1 MTAALSAA
9 SSQPSALSS
18 HARRALIAIAL
29 LIGMSASVA
38 AQNRVRVRV
47 TRDQSI
53 IWNMS
58 SLTPITAVQSGTELD
73 VIGREREFF
82 IVRVPAAGSRAATV
96 GRIAIAQVALIEGV
110 APTHD
115 TRPTDTDRVPEPD
128 LQVFGFGQVGL
139 QRWRAKDTFAAV
151 LGSAQ
156 APMFGGGVQARI
168 HGQILV
174 EGSIDYFKKNGERV
188 FVSNGEVFRLGIR
201 DTVRVLPVAMTV
213 SYRERARRFSYY
225 AGVGFGRYLYK
236 EDSDF
241 ADSSENISQRFTSYH
256 VVGGLELAALGA
268 IRTAFEVQFTT
279 VPDAL
284 GTSGASKSFGEK
296 DLGGL
301 QVRVKILAG
310 R

>member
-1 MTAALSAA
+1 MTATLSAP

-18 HARRALIAIAL
+18 HTRRALIVIAL
-29 LIGMSASVA
+29 LAGVSASAA
-38 AQNRVRVRV
+38 AQGQVRVRV

-58 SLTPITAVQSGTELD
+58 SLTPITAVQAGTELE
-73 VIGREREFF
+73 VVGREREFF
-82 IVRVPAAGSRAATV
+82 IVRVPAAGSRAATT
-96 GRIAIAQVALIEGV
+96 GRIAIAQVTLIEGV
-110 APTHD
+110 APASD
-115 TRPTDTDRVPEPD
+115 TRVVRTVNPEPD

-156 APMFGGGVQARI
+156 APMFGAGVQARV
-168 HGQILV
+168 HGQIMV
-174 EGSIDYFKKNGERV
+174 EGSIDYFKKDGERV
-188 FVSNGEVFRLGIR
+188 FVSDGEVFKLGIR
-201 DTVRVLPVAMTV
+201 DTVRVMPVAMTV
-213 SYRERARRFSYY
+213 AYREHSRRFAYY

-241 ADSSENISQRFTSYH
+241 ADPAENISDHFTSYH
-256 VVGGLELAALGA
+256 VVGGLELGALGA
-268 IRTAFEVQFTT
+268 IKTAFEVQYTT

>member
-1 MTAALSAA
+1 MSA
-9 SSQPSALSS
+9 PSVRSVY
-18 HARRALIAIAL
+18 RALVAIAL
-29 LIGMSASVA
+29 LVGVSASAA
-38 AQNRVRVRV
+38 AQGQVRVRV
-47 TRDQSI
+47 MRDQSI

-58 SLTPITAVQSGTELD
+58 SLTPITTVQSGTELE
-73 VIGREREFF
+73 VVGREREFF
-82 IVRVPAAGSRAATV
+82 IVRLPAAGSRAATI
-96 GRIAIAQVALIEGV
+96 GRIAIAQVTLIEGV
-110 APTHD
+110 APTSD
-115 TRPTDTDRVPEPD
+115 TRVVTTVIPEPN

-156 APMFGGGVQARI
+156 APMFGAGVQARV

-188 FVSNGEVFRLGIR
+188 FVSDGEVFKLGIR

-213 SYRERARRFSYY
+213 AYRERTRRFAYY
-225 AGVGFGRYLYK
+225 AGVGFGKYLYK

-241 ADSSENISQRFTSYH
+241 ADPGENISERFTSYH
-256 VVGGLELAALGA
+256 IVGGLELGALGV
-268 IRTAFEVQFTT
+268 IKTAFEVQYTT

-284 GTSGASKSFGEK
+284 GTSGASKSFGEN

-301 QVRVKILAG
+301 QVRARLLVG

>member
-1 MTAALSAA
+1 MSA
-9 SSQPSALSS
+9 PSVRSVY
-18 HARRALIAIAL
+18 RALVAIAL
-29 LIGMSASVA
+29 LLGVSASVA
-38 AQNRVRVRV
+38 AQGRVRVRV

-58 SLTPITAVQSGTELD
+58 SLTPITAVQAGTELE
-73 VIGREREFF
+73 VVGREREFF
-82 IVRVPAAGSRAATV
+82 IVRVPAAGSRAATT
-96 GRIAIAQVALIEGV
+96 GRIAIAQVTLIEGV
-110 APTHD
+110 APTSD
-115 TRPTDTDRVPEPD
+115 TRVVAAVIREPD

-156 APMFGGGVQARI
+156 APMFGAGVQARI

-174 EGSIDYFKKNGERV
+174 EGSIDYFKRNGERV
-188 FVSNGEVFRLGIR
+188 FVHEGEVFKLGIR
-201 DTVRVLPVAMTV
+201 DTVRVMPVAMTV
-213 SYRERARRFSYY
+213 AYRERTRRFAYY
-225 AGVGFGRYLYK
+225 GGVGFGKYLYK

-241 ADSSENISQRFTSYH
+241 ADPAENISERFTSYH
-256 VVGGLELAALGA
+256 VVGGVELGGRGV
-268 IRTAFEVQFTT
+268 IKTAFEVQYTT

-284 GTSGASKSFGEK
+284 GTSGASKSFGEN

-301 QVRVKILAG
+301 QVRARLLVG

>member
-1 MTAALSAA
+1 MSAPA
-9 SSQPSALSS
+9 VRAVC
-18 HARRALIAIAL
+18 RALVAIAL
-29 LIGMSASVA
+29 LVGVSASVA

-110 APTHD
+110 PPTRD
-115 TRPTDTDRVPEPD
+115 TRPADSDSIPEPD

-156 APMFGGGVQARI
+156 APMFGAGVQARV

-174 EGSIDYFKKNGERV
+174 EGSIDYFKKDGERV
-188 FVSNGEVFRLGIR
+188 FISDGEVFKLGIR
-201 DTVRVLPVAMTV
+201 DTVRVMPVSITV
-213 SYRERARRFSYY
+213 SYRERARRFAYY
-225 AGVGFGRYLYK
+225 GGVGFGKYLYK

-241 ADSSENISQRFTSYH
+241 ADPTENINERFTSYH
-256 VVGGLELAALGA
+256 VVGGLELGALGA
-268 IRTAFEVQFTT
+268 IKTAFEVQYTT

-301 QVRVKILAG
+301 QLRVKVLVG